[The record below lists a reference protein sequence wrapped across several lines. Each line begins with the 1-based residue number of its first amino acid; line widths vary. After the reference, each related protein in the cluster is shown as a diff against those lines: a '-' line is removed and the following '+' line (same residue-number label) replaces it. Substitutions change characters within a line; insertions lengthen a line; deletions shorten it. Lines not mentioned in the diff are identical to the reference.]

1 MKENF
6 EFIGREY
13 SDDEKSQKQG
23 ALQKWSKESSEK
35 IEGEQEKTQED
46 IENIELVNSFIEKE
60 LKVLGIETYDPI
72 TPDKVH
78 ILSGDVFKERFPNF
92 DGVAQFQSLND
103 AIYVNKDKVDD
114 RPLAISRILHESI
127 HRASTR
133 KFYADKEGGISDAR
147 VGYRIRSPWK
157 EERSEQDKMIGFNEV
172 INDYTVYRLLR
183 ENDEQLKSIGITWRE
198 VEGPIYNYMKYVP
211 VLEAIAK
218 KILKHQDNTEEFAG
232 AEIFKKWER
241 GQFENSILALKEI
254 EAACGKG
261 SLEILSY
268 LGVLDDLEECE
279 ELDKMILEF
288 FEEDDEDKRKEIRS
302 KIVAFHKDALEDD
315 QHRETTL

>member
-13 SDDEKSQKQG
+13 SDEEKSQKQE
-23 ALQKWSKESSEK
+23 ALKKWSEESMEK
-35 IEGEQEKTQED
+35 VGGEQEKTEED
-46 IENIELVNSFIEKE
+46 MQNIELVNSFIERE
-60 LKVLGIETYDPI
+60 FKVLGIEAYEPI

-78 ILSGDVFKERFPNF
+78 ILSGDTFKARFPNF

-103 AIYVNKDKVDD
+103 AIYVNKDKIND

-133 KFYADKEGGISDAR
+133 KFYADREGGISDAR

-157 EERSEQDKMIGFNEV
+157 EQSEQDKMIGFNEV

-183 ENDEQLKSIGITWRE
+183 ENDEQLKTIGITWRE

-218 KILKHQDNTEEFAG
+218 KILKHENNTEEFAG

-268 LGVLDDLEECE
+268 LGVLDDPKKCE
-279 ELDKMILEF
+279 VLDKMILDF
-288 FEEDDEDKRKEIRS
+288 FEESDEDKIKEMGL
-302 KIVAFHKDALEDD
+302 KIVSFHKEALEDN
-315 QHRETTL
+315 QHQETVS

>member
-13 SDDEKSQKQG
+13 SDEEKSQQQEVLK
-23 ALQKWSKESSEK
+23 KWSKESAEK
-35 IEGEQEKTQED
+35 IEGEQEKTEED
-46 IENIELVNSFIEKE
+46 IQNIELVNSFLEKE
-60 LKVLGIETYDPI
+60 LKLLGIETYEPI

-78 ILSGDVFKERFPNF
+78 ILSGDAFKERFPGF

-103 AIYVNKDKVDD
+103 AIYVNKDKVND
-114 RPLAISRILHESI
+114 RPLLISRILHESI

-157 EERSEQDKMIGFNEV
+157 EQSEQDKMIGFNEV
-172 INDYTVYRLLR
+172 INDYTVHRLLWD
-183 ENDEQLKSIGITWRE
+183 NDEQLKSIGITWRE

-218 KILKHQDNTEEFAG
+218 KIIKHEGITDEFAG

-261 SLEILSY
+261 SLEVLSY
-268 LGVLDDLEECE
+268 LGVLDDPERCE
-279 ELDKMILEF
+279 ELDAMVLEF
-288 FEEDDEDKRKEIRS
+288 FNEEDEERKKEIRS
-302 KIVAFHKDALEDD
+302 KITEFLTV
-315 QHRETTL
+315 